1 MAVGI
6 ILKIMT
12 RTRKANMNHPLRNLF
27 FFLFS
32 FFQFS
37 AFAQPTLGVLD
48 FDNNSLADRQRL
60 EPLRKGLAQMF
71 SSELS
76 QLQALRLVERADL
89 RRVIEEMQLA
99 QAGMIDE
106 KTAQQVG
113 KLVGAQHLLLG
124 GFVYLPNGKMRLD
137 ARVVEV
143 ETGRTLKAG
152 EETGKEGQIF
162 DMVKALNKK
171 LVKELAL
178 RLSAAEM
185 AKLDQLKN
193 VKFSAMLLYSQGVTY
208 EDRGDMN
215 NARKKYREALAE
227 DKNFILAEQRLAVL
241 EKTKP

>member
-1 MAVGI
+1 
-6 ILKIMT
+6 
-12 RTRKANMNHPLRNLF
+12 MNLRLIKLP
-27 FFLFS
+27 FFLFI
-32 FFQFS
+32 FFSCLS
-37 AFAQPTLGVLD
+37 AFAQPTLAVLD

-89 RRVIEEMQLA
+89 RRVIEEMQLT
-99 QAGMIDE
+99 QAGLIDE

-137 ARVVEV
+137 ARIVEV

-152 EETGKEGQIF
+152 EQTGKEGQIF
-162 DMVKALNKK
+162 DMVKVLNKK
-171 LVKELAL
+171 LVKELAP

-185 AKLDQLKN
+185 ARLDNLKN
-193 VKFSAMLLYSQGVTY
+193 VKFSALLLFSQAVAC
-208 EDRGDMN
+208 EDRGEMN

-227 DKNFILAEQRLAVL
+227 DKNFIQAQQRLAIL